1 MKSRV
6 FMVRDGDFPQ
16 ENNTRLEAYKK
27 LLAIP
32 GSPAAL
38 GLGKTSSLYQRIL
51 GSESEILVAGSK

>member
-1 MKSRV
+1 
-6 FMVRDGDFPQ
+6 MVRDGDFPQ

-51 GSESEILVAGSK
+51 GSESEILVAVSK